1 MKNLPVWFERLENL
15 AIAAAIVAFFVHLH
29 FDWWWLLVLFVVFD
43 ISMVGY
49 LVNKR
54 IGAITYNL
62 VHNYFVPAVLLL
74 IYTFTATRGY
84 AFVGLVWA
92 FHVAGDRTQGYG
104 LKFSTSFQDTH
115 LGKIG
120 KKPE

>member
-1 MKNLPVWFERLENL
+1 MKNLPVWFERFENL
-15 AIAAAIVAFFVHLH
+15 AIAVAIVVFFVHLH
-29 FDWWWLLVLFVVFD
+29 FDWWWLLVFFVAFD

-74 IYTFTATRGY
+74 IYTVTATRGY
-84 AFVGLVWA
+84 AFVGLLWA
-92 FHVAGDRTQGYG
+92 FHVAGDRAQGYG
-104 LKFSTSFQDTH
+104 LKFSTGFQDTH

-120 KKPE
+120 KNPK